1 MRRMLGNLASACAV
15 KALAAFPAFNHI
27 FIRRI
32 LLEGFPFI
40 ATFYMIDV
48 LAFAVDH
55 VRKVRELSGVV
66 EAARNR
72 VDEFVHHD
80 ILDFLQAERADIT
93 GNGDGINGGMT
104 VMPHLLTA
112 APEGARTAVQTKVA
126 YIRIIGKG
134 QSSGLMF
141 DFGKKLCGIQTGHGA
156 ISFLC

>member
-1 MRRMLGNLASACAV
+1 MLGDLASACAV

-27 FIRRI
+27 FIRCI
-32 LLEGFPFI
+32 LLEGLPFI
-40 ATFYMIDV
+40 AGPDMIDM

-55 VRKVRELSGVV
+55 VRKVCELGRVV

-72 VDEFVHHD
+72 VDELVHHD
-80 ILDFLQAERADIT
+80 VLDFLQAQGTDVAGD
-93 GNGDGINGGMT
+93 GNGINGSMT